1 VNDLLLGGGRCL
13 LCQSAAARRTW
24 PPC

>member
-1 VNDLLLGGGRCL
+1 VNDLLHGGGRCL
-13 LCQSAAARRTW
+13 LCQSAAVRRTW